1 MRISE
6 LSPVVAALAIVLLFS
21 PLGASQVQV
30 DVDEPRLQSLD
41 TTHDKRSTQQQQQQQ
56 QKQKIPKEDLKSSRG
71 SGSMTESR
79 DRGEELH
86 ATGSG
91 PGRPNEESSIPLLIN
106 ETEKTTIPL
115 NINETEKMAI
125 PLHIDETEKATIP
138 LHINETKKTTI
149 PLNINETE
157 KTTRYQEDSETAD
170 VNDER
175 YVEAASPDTDLQQ
188 NVKAEMAHTSDSEKH
203 AERGDHVGGKEKRVE
218 SESSIDQAQNHT
230 TSPEEHEV
238 NTSNTR
244 GSQDNRQEASKKGP
258 TAQDEDYA
266 RPEPI
271 INATIKKESK
281 STESS
286 SEEATGEN
294 IDGEDD
300 SHTESIPEQHAVN
313 QDANSNATSDNEN
326 AASKR
331 QFKSAESSDEEA
343 TGENIDGEDG
353 SHTESIPEQHAVT
366 QDADSNVT
374 SDDEDAASECPSDEA
389 PTIKEAEPSKQR
401 SHDKGATI
409 ESSSEAPSDS
419 IAGTEDIRNEPQVDK
434 EPTATEQIQNA
445 TVEQAIKPEETE
457 SDIIDLDDDIGDSSG
472 KKETFGGPKVDKEPA
487 ATEQIE
493 KATVDKAIKPEDVE
507 SDIIDLD
514 HDDDISDSSE
524 NTEAHGG
531 DPADDADA
539 NSSSDDP
546 TPTSDEKDTPGEKDP
561 IIDSDAA
568 PKGSLAEFFNKV
580 NKNKGAPSEKEGLQA
595 AASNSFEH
603 KAKLAQ
609 QAQSVVPSGKEGSQ
623 AAASNSFEHKAKLAQ
638 QAQSVDQESPPPP
651 PKKAAPV
658 EEMEY
663 SGTWG
668 LYLQNERPADLDLL
682 SMVFQDHLNRQAGG
696 SYESKMKEARFPL
709 GMGTHDEEN
718 EADVT
723 SQQEGVASIK
733 KSVNSEF
740 VEGLDDIGKFFE
752 GVDPPDE
759 LDVGA
764 GGSSIQDVLM
774 GQGRQILF
782 KRIMLAFQKIRR
794 AFASTKDKISSTK
807 NNIASTWT
815 SLETRFRSGEDGKF
829 SVKKEDV
836 ADGAKELW
844 NLCVAAYRFIVKFI
858 DDLLEGDDGSD
869 DLDDFELDFKSK
881 INLRDPVLN
890 MDLGQS

>member
-1 MRISE
+1 
-6 LSPVVAALAIVLLFS
+6 
-21 PLGASQVQV
+21 
-30 DVDEPRLQSLD
+30 
-41 TTHDKRSTQQQQQQQ
+41 
-56 QKQKIPKEDLKSSRG
+56 
-71 SGSMTESR
+71 MTESR

-300 SHTESIPEQHAVN
+300 SHTESIPEQHAVNQDANSNATSDNEDAASKRQFKSAESSGEEATGENIDGEDDSHTESMPEQHEVN